1 MRFGAGL
8 CRLPA
13 IMQVGP
19 EAGGR
24 PTLLPAIARSSNAI
38 ALVGIA
44 IAVVALAAFAIYE
57 SANRRE
63 RDIQARQL
71 ITTLAATLAE
81 EAGRIL
87 DVANLVAERAIDLS
101 RDRDWD
107 EIAASRAIHTDFT
120 RWSNAYDF
128 ISAVW
133 LVDAAGRPRQTNRAF
148 PAPDVSV
155 ADREHFVVHRDR
167 DAGPYLSPL
176 IRSRVA
182 SEANIVFTRRI
193 DDAQGKFR
201 GAALVVLN
209 PDHFLRLYREILVE
223 LPVTVEL
230 VRFDRSILIRSPA
243 PDTDA
248 VVNTKKTTGPQMDRD
263 SPIAG
268 VFMAEE
274 QGEPKTQAYRQ
285 IKGFPLY
292 IVVGVA
298 NSDIAADWRQRLI
311 VHAAYAGLALLA
323 TLVVLAVAHRF
334 SRREAQV
341 LAELQ
346 QLNASLEDRVRDRT
360 DALERLLKEVTH
372 RVKNSLQ
379 LTASM
384 LRLQQAHADK
394 PVAAQLAEAQAR
406 VLTVARLHEH
416 LYQAGNFERVEVK
429 RYLGTIC
436 TDLAA
441 TLPQHRCGFVCT
453 LSARMIPVDMAVPL
467 ALIVTELVTNAAK
480 HAFGQHDATRDGTV
494 QVTLADHAEGALL
507 LVEDNGDG
515 LPAGFAPEQAR
526 GLGMQIVRGLVGQ
539 VEGTLRATNTGRGA
553 RFDIVFPLPR

>member
-1 MRFGAGL
+1 MPSAAGL
-8 CRLPA
+8 CTLAPIMRTEPGSGARPA
-13 IMQVGP
+13 
-19 EAGGR
+19 
-24 PTLLPAIARSSNAI
+24 LLPAIARSTNAI
-38 ALVGIA
+38 VAVAILIVA
-44 IAVVALAAFAIYE
+44 IAGAAFAIYE
-57 SANRRE
+57 NANRRD
-63 RDIQARQL
+63 RDAEARQL
-71 ITTLAATLAE
+71 IATLAATLAE

-107 EIAASRAIHTDFT
+107 DIAASSDIHADFT
-120 RWSNAYDF
+120 RWSKAYDF

-133 LVDAAGRPRQTNRAF
+133 LIDAEGMPRQTSRAF
-148 PAPDVSV
+148 PAPAVSV
-155 ADREHFVVHRDR
+155 ADREHFIVQRDR
-167 DAGPYLSPL
+167 NPGPYLSPL

-193 DDAQGKFR
+193 DDARGQFR

-209 PDHFLRLYREILVE
+209 PDHFLRLYREIAVE
-223 LPVTVEL
+223 LPLAIEL
-230 VRFDRSILIRSPA
+230 LRFDRSILIRSPGPA
-243 PDTDA
+243 ADA
-248 VVNTKKTTGPQMDRD
+248 VLDAKKATGPQVDGT

-268 VFMAEE
+268 IFTAEE
-274 QGEPKTQAYRQ
+274 EGTTRTQAYRR
-285 IKGFPLY
+285 ITGFPLY
-292 IVVGVA
+292 IVVSVA
-298 NSDIAADWRQRLI
+298 NSDVEAAWRQRLI
-311 VHAAYAGLALLA
+311 AHGGYAALAIVA
-323 TLVVLAVAHRF
+323 TLLVLAVAHRF

-341 LAELQ
+341 LTELQ
-346 QLNASLEDRVRDRT
+346 ELNASLEERVRDRT

-394 PVAAQLAEAQAR
+394 PVAALLAEAQAR

-416 LYQAGNFERVEVK
+416 LYQAGNFEQVEIK

-436 TDLAA
+436 TDLAG
-441 TLPQHRCGFVCT
+441 TLPRNRCDFACT
-453 LSARMIPVDMAVPL
+453 LSARMVPVDMAVPL

-480 HAFGQHDATRDGTV
+480 HAFGTSDDGHGGRV
-494 QVTLADHAEGALL
+494 QVTLADHAAGALL
-507 LVEDNGDG
+507 SVADDGSG
-515 LPAGFAPEQAR
+515 LPPDFAPEKAR

-539 VEGTLRATNTGRGA
+539 IDGTLRAIDTGRGA